1 MPELEQINNHRIE
14 ELLKHIDKKDLAIIF
29 KTYLDETCLLLVGIE
44 NAIEKRNI
52 PALKNLF
59 HQWNGSSATIGLD
72 KFVNWLTEI
81 ELALAKS
88 IPDNLKHDTLFHFS
102 FVEEALKSKIETLT
116 TT

>member
-1 MPELEQINNHRIE
+1 MPEVEHINNQRIE

-29 KTYLDETCLLLVGIE
+29 NTYLNETYIILAGIE
-44 NAIEKRNI
+44 NAIEKRNE
-52 PALKNLF
+52 PALKNFF

-81 ELALAKS
+81 ELALAKA
-88 IPDNLKHDTLFHFS
+88 IPDNLKQDALFHFS
-102 FVEEALKSKIETLT
+102 FVEKALKSKIETLT